1 MSSGAEHDRTQQPT
15 QPVDVTLAEERL
27 ATGTE
32 TYETGSVRAR
42 KEIDVERVEQ
52 VVPRGTEHAD
62 LERVASLEGD
72 SGQVETLEDGSI
84 SIPVFEEQIV
94 VEKRLVVRERVV
106 LRKHTVYEEHKV
118 TAELR
123 RERLEIDTDG
133 DVRVTETG
141 GDLAGSGDG
150 DVRDDTR
157 TDDHGDGRSGTR
169 DDGAGTAG
177 SGGPHVPR
185 VL

>member
-1 MSSGAEHDRTQQPT
+1 MSTGAEHDRTQQPT
-15 QPVDVTLAEERL
+15 QQVDLTLSEERL
-27 ATGTE
+27 TTGTE
-32 TYETGSVRAR
+32 TYRTGSVRAR
-42 KEIDVERVEQ
+42 KEIDVEHVEQ

-62 LERVASLEGD
+62 LERVAAPDGD

-133 DVRVTETG
+133 DVRVTEAGVADDDVPGDTG
-141 GDLAGSGDG
+141 RNASADGSAQ
-150 DVRDDTR
+150 
-157 TDDHGDGRSGTR
+157 GTP
-169 DDGAGTAG
+169 D
-177 SGGPHVPR
+177 GPHVPR

>member
-1 MSSGAEHDRTQQPT
+1 MTAGEGHDRTQEPT
-15 QPVDVTLAEERL
+15 ERIDLTLAEERL

-32 TYETGSVRAR
+32 TYGTGSVRAR

-62 LERVASLEGD
+62 LERVAALDGD

-123 RERLEIDTDG
+123 RERLEVDTDG
-133 DVRVTETG
+133 DVRVTEAGAGVRG
-141 GDLAGSGDG
+141 GDLRDDLRSDDDPQAAGSG
-150 DVRDDTR
+150 
-157 TDDHGDGRSGTR
+157 S
-169 DDGAGTAG
+169 
-177 SGGPHVPR
+177 PHVPR

>member
-1 MSSGAEHDRTQQPT
+1 MSTGAEHDRTQEPAEQI
-15 QPVDVTLAEERL
+15 DLTLAEERL
-27 ATGTE
+27 STGTE

-42 KEIDVERVEQ
+42 KKIDVERVEQ

-62 LERVASLEGD
+62 LERVAALDGD

-118 TAELR
+118 TADLR

-133 DVRVTETG
+133 DVRVTE
-141 GDLAGSGDG
+141 AGVDG
-150 DVRDDTR
+150 EGLHGDTR
-157 TDDHGDGRSGTR
+157 TDGSTDA
-169 DDGAGTAG
+169 GAGATDPG
-177 SGGPHVPR
+177 RPHVPR
-185 VL
+185 VS

>member
-1 MSSGAEHDRTQQPT
+1 MSTGAEHDRPQHDRTQHDRDEQPT
-15 QPVDVTLAEERL
+15 ERLDLTLAEERL

-32 TYETGSVRAR
+32 TYQAGSVRAR

-62 LERVASLEGD
+62 LERVASVEGD

-133 DVRVTETG
+133 DVRVTE
-141 GDLAGSGDG
+141 AGAAG
-150 DVRDDTR
+150 DVDRSEDDVVRD
-157 TDDHGDGRSGTR
+157 GGT
-169 DDGAGTAG
+169 GAGG

>member
-1 MSSGAEHDRTQQPT
+1 MSTGAEHDRAQEPT
-15 QPVDVTLAEERL
+15 ERIDLTLAEERL

-32 TYETGSVRAR
+32 TYRTGSVRAR
-42 KEIDVERVEQ
+42 KEIDVEQVEQ

-62 LERVASLEGD
+62 LERVTALDGD

-123 RERLEIDTDG
+123 RERLEINTDG
-133 DVRVTETG
+133 GVRVTEAGVADDSTDTATG
-141 GDLAGSGDG
+141 AAGSD
-150 DVRDDTR
+150 
-157 TDDHGDGRSGTR
+157 
-169 DDGAGTAG
+169 
-177 SGGPHVPR
+177 GPHVPR
-185 VL
+185 VP